1 MNRNQRTLSAA
12 LSLSILALATGS
24 TLSIANS
31 QQNNQL
37 GNQADPKPSAT
48 QNDQPRSVVLSRAA
62 ARSLDLQP
70 GDQELFA
77 KPVTPMVFVEVANE
91 GTFTGQL
98 IVHPKDGPGLSA
110 SRRIAPI
117 VSKKSKFVE
126 EYVVDV
132 PAGMSE
138 GEMAALLMATG
149 EYEFVEPNWL
159 RYPTVT
165 PNDSQYSSSWQ
176 HSRLQSASAWDL
188 NTGSSEIIVAVCD
201 SGVDLDHPDLAAS
214 LVSGYNS
221 ATDTAQA
228 DGGDVNDINGHGTFV
243 AGCAAARGNNNR
255 GVVGVGWNFSIMP
268 IRVTNNN
275 DGTAGAFDITEGA
288 RWAAANG
295 AHVVNASFTGGAEA
309 SAQFAGR
316 NIKTNGGLLFW
327 AAGNS
332 NAEIGPNRP
341 DLVLVSSTTSTD
353 RKSGFSNFGP
363 GVDVAAPGSSVRSTR
378 NGGSYGN
385 SSGTSY
391 ASPIA
396 AGVGAMIYSVNPEF
410 NGDDVQA
417 ILYSS
422 VDDLGASGRD
432 DTFGRG
438 RVNTRKAIEN
448 AMTYIRP
455 SAIPFQENFESNE
468 WQSAFVATSGAIET
482 SDPSGN
488 PGDSIALRLN
498 QMDIAETAPLQGRAL
513 GEILNLHFDLKSE
526 SLEAGDTLLVQ
537 YLPDTEATGTT
548 WTTLHTIGAQGL
560 AQSEFVPFDIQL
572 PTEFKWHG
580 AKIRFVALG
589 SDSSDTW
596 LVDNFSIDAIQD
608 APSPFSEN
616 FESELFSTTRWRGSE
631 NASIA
636 LEDNSYHAEMPN
648 GAVIESDNIR
658 ADLLDPGLVFIYF
671 DAWTDESVSPSD
683 ELLVEAY
690 TIGNRFDV
698 AGTVL
703 ASELSGTPT
712 TIKVQAPFTVIG
724 IDDMR
729 LKLTSTTTGVIKVD
743 NIFVA
748 NEIVDLGCGDADFA
762 EPLGTLDFF
771 DISAF
776 LSLFGEQSPQADLN
790 NDGKLDFFDVSDFLD
805 AYAIG
810 CP

>member
-31 QQNNQL
+31 QGNLSNNQ
-37 GNQADPKPSAT
+37 AEPKPSAT
-48 QNDQPRSVVLSRAA
+48 QNEQPRKVVLSLDAA
-62 ARSLDLQP
+62 QSLDIQP

-77 KPVTPMVFVEVANE
+77 QPIAPMVFLEVANE
-91 GTFTGQL
+91 RALTGQL
-98 IVHPKDGPGLSA
+98 IVHPKQRQGLTA

-138 GEMAALLMATG
+138 GELAALLMATG

-159 RYPTVT
+159 RYPIQT
-165 PNDSQYSSSWQ
+165 PNDSQYNSSWQ
-176 HSRLQSASAWDL
+176 HTRLQSASAWDL

-201 SGVDLDHPDLAAS
+201 SGVDLDHPDLEDS
-214 LVSGYNS
+214 LVSGFNS

-268 IRVTNNN
+268 IRVTNNT
-275 DGTAGAFDITEGA
+275 DGTASAFNITEGA

-295 AHVVNASFTGGAEA
+295 AHVVNASFTGGNDP
-309 SAQFAGR
+309 SSQFAGR

-332 NAEIGPNRP
+332 NVDISPNFP
-341 DLVLVSSTTSTD
+341 DIVIVSSTTSSD
-353 RKSGFSNFGP
+353 RKSGFSNFGSA
-363 GVDVAAPGSSVRSTR
+363 VDIAAPGSSVRSTR
-378 NGGSYGN
+378 IGGSYGN

-396 AGVGAMIYSVNPEF
+396 AGVGAMIYAVNPEF

-422 VDDLGASGRD
+422 VDDLGVSGRD
-432 DTFGRG
+432 DSFGRG
-438 RVNTRKAIEN
+438 RVNTRRAIEN
-448 AMTYIRP
+448 AMTYVRP
-455 SAIPFQENFESNE
+455 SAIPFEETFESND
-468 WQSAFVATSGAIET
+468 WQSAFVATSGSIET

-498 QMDIAETAPLQGRAL
+498 DMDIAETTPLQGRST
-513 GEILNLHFDLKSE
+513 GDILNLHFDLKSQ
-526 SLEAGDTLLVQ
+526 SLEAGDSLIVQ
-537 YLPDTEATGTT
+537 YLPDTEDTSTT
-548 WTTLHTIGAQGL
+548 WTTLHTIGARGL
-560 AQSEFVPFDIQL
+560 ASTEFVPYDIEL
-572 PTEFKWHG
+572 PSAFKWHG

-596 LVDNFSIDAIQD
+596 LVDNFTIDSIQNA
-608 APSPFSEN
+608 SVPFNEN
-616 FESELFSTTRWRGSE
+616 FESEMYSTTRWRNAE
-631 NASIA
+631 NANIE
-636 LEDNSYHAEMPN
+636 LDGDNYHAQLPD
-648 GAVIESDNIR
+648 GAIIETDNIR
-658 ADLLDPGLVFIYF
+658 ADQLDPGLVYIYF
-671 DAWTDESVSPSD
+671 DAWISEDVSPSD
-683 ELLVEAY
+683 ELLVDVY
-690 TIGNRFDV
+690 TIGNRFDD
-698 AGTVL
+698 AGVVL
-703 ASELSGTPT
+703 GSELSGTPT
-712 TIKVQAPFTVIG
+712 TIEIQAPFTVIG

-729 LKLTSTTTGVIKVD
+729 LRLTSNTTGVINID
-743 NIFVA
+743 NVYVG
-748 NEIVDLGCGDADFA
+748 NERTTSDCGDADFA
-762 EPLGTLDFF
+762 EPLGALDFF

-790 NDGKLDFFDVSDFLD
+790 GDGALDFFDVSDFLD
-805 AYAIG
+805 AYGLG